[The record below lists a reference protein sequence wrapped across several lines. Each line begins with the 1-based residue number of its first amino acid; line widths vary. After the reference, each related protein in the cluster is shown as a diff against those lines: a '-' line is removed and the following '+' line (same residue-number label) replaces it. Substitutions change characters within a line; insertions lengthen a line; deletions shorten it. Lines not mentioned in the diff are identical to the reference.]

1 MGPYEGGLGD
11 HTERIRLSYPL
22 KQTDPKTGKPAEY
35 MVTVDEVTYCDGG
48 RWPDWADG
56 MGASLELR
64 DPRSDNDT
72 PDAWAD
78 SDESGKTQWKQF
90 SFTIDASDS
99 QYTHDNPAIFDFM
112 LLNAG
117 EMLIDDLELVIG
129 GSNRLTN
136 GGFEAGESPWRILGN
151 HTRSFVTTADHQSG
165 SRALHLIA
173 TGHGDP
179 GANRINQSINGS
191 SGTVTFRGWARWLR
205 GQPIPAASD
214 HPANV
219 SRAAAPT
226 GACLRDRNAAESGH
240 AGPAEHRVR
249 RQSRPG
255 YPRRAA
261 RADPARRRASRSS

>member
-1 MGPYEGGLGD
+1 MSTSSCTTAARAAISLGDWAFTDGIDYTFPKGTAMAPGSYLVVAQDPNFLAVIYPNLKIGQNLVGPYAGGLGD

-35 MVTVDEVTYCDGG
+35 MVTVDEVTYWDGG
-48 RWPDWADG
+48 RWPVWADG

-64 DPRSDNDT
+64 DPRSDNDA

-90 SFTIDASDS
+90 SFTIDGSDIK
-99 QYTHDNPAIFDFM
+99 YTHDNPGIFDFM

-151 HTRSFVTTADHQSG
+151 HTRSVVTTADHRSG
-165 SRALHLIA
+165 SRPC
-173 TGHGDP
+173 T
-179 GANRINQSINGS
+179 
-191 SGTVTFRGWARWLR
+191 
-205 GQPIPAASD
+205 
-214 HPANV
+214 
-219 SRAAAPT
+219 
-226 GACLRDRNAAESGH
+226 
-240 AGPAEHRVR
+240 
-249 RQSRPG
+249 
-255 YPRRAA
+255 
-261 RADPARRRASRSS
+261 